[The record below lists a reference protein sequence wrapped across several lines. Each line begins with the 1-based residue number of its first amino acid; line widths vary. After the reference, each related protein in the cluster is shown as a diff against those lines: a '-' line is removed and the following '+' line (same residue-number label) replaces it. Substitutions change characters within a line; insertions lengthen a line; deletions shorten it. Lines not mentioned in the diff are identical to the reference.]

1 MMPTAL
7 FLSRVLRSLRRS
19 QVEAHVIPVQRL
31 PLLLLLGICAAS
43 TSAEA
48 ADDGGGTAQVLEHHG
63 NAERSGQ
70 YIVPGLTWDA
80 AVHLHGD
87 AAFHA
92 DIAGPVYAQ
101 PLYWR
106 KPGGDHALL
115 VVVSEQNIVYAL
127 DSRSGALAWKTSVGP
142 PVKLSSQPCGNVDPL
157 GLTGTPVI
165 DGHREAVYLGAMVAD
180 KAGARH
186 MVVALSLKDGSVL
199 PGWPLDVQAALQHLG
214 QSFTSAVQNQRGALT
229 ILGDTVYIPYGGH
242 FGDCGDYRGMV
253 VSVGLE
259 PPHAVHSWSTTA
271 RGGGIWA
278 PGGVSS
284 DGKSVYVA
292 TGNTMLALHWS
303 GGEAVIRLAP
313 DLKFSAQPR
322 DFFAPSNWLRLDVT
336 DADLGGTNPLLVK
349 LPARQFMLALG
360 KDGKAYL
367 LDAQNLG
374 GIGGEL
380 LSRKVSNDAIRTSP
394 AYIALD
400 NKAWVAFLGQGVDCP
415 NRSNGELTALKI
427 TPGASPTLDV
437 AWCASAHG
445 HGSPII
451 TTTDGRA
458 NPIVW
463 IVGAEGSNRLQGF
476 RADTG
481 AAVFAGGGV
490 AEAMTKVRRFQAP
503 IAAGGRL
510 YVAADEHVYAFTW

>member
-1 MMPTAL
+1 M
-7 FLSRVLRSLRRS
+7 
-19 QVEAHVIPVQRL
+19 IPMQRL

-43 TSAEA
+43 TSGQA
-48 ADDGGGTAQVLEHHG
+48 AGESGATAQVLEHHG

-70 YIVPGLTWDA
+70 YVVPGLTWQA
-80 AVHLHGD
+80 AAHLHSD

-92 DIAGPVYAQ
+92 DVAGPVYAQ

-106 KPGGDHALL
+106 VPGKDHALL

-127 DSRSGALAWKTSVGP
+127 DSRSGAVAWKTSLGP

-157 GLTGTPVI
+157 GITGTPVI
-165 DGHREAVYLGAMVAD
+165 DGHREAVYLDAMVAA
-180 KAGARH
+180 KEGARH
-186 MVVALSLKDGSVL
+186 MVFALSLKDGAVL

-214 QSFTSAVQNQRGALT
+214 QSFISSVQSQRSALT
-229 ILGDTVYIPYGGH
+229 ILGNAVYIPFGGH
-242 FGDCGDYRGMV
+242 FGDCGEYRGIVM
-253 VSVGLE
+253 SVGLE
-259 PPHAVHSWSTTA
+259 PPHAIHTWSTTA

-278 PGGVSS
+278 PGGISS
-284 DGKSVYVA
+284 DGKALYVA
-292 TGNTMLALHWS
+292 TGNTMLALHWN
-303 GGEAVIRLAP
+303 GGEAVIRLPP
-313 DLKFSAQPR
+313 DLKFSAQGR
-322 DFFAPSNWLRLDVT
+322 DYFAPSNWLRLDMT

-349 LPARQFMLALG
+349 LPGREFIVALG

-374 GIGGEL
+374 GIGGEIL
-380 LSRKVSNDAIRTSP
+380 NRKVSSDGIRTSP

-400 NKAWVAFLGQGVDCP
+400 NKAWVAFRGRGVDCP
-415 NRSNGELTALKI
+415 NDSNGDLTALKI

-437 AWCASAHG
+437 AWCAGAQG
-445 HGSPII
+445 QGSPII

-481 AAVFAGGGV
+481 APLFTGGGATEV
-490 AEAMTKVRRFQAP
+490 MTKVRRFQAP
-503 IAAGGRL
+503 IAVGGRL